1 MSKVEK
7 SVTRCDSSAS
17 IRQFHLV
24 PIENFSGLKFPTN
37 SEVLRRYFYIRDH
50 SSKSRMRRDIAAQ
63 IYEEVNS
70 IYGKVPCVMK
80 TKRFCIDQIC
90 LLYNKWNRL
99 RLNEWGASEKF
110 ISCFEKELEKTC
122 NLVGKNAI
130 HQIQTDKCRDQKR
143 RSEDERFVKN
153 QITTREGKFWTS
165 DSIYSIV
172 QKTSSC
178 QELQI
183 GKFCK
188 KWKPFHF

>member
-50 SSKSRMRRDIAAQ
+50 SSKSRTRRDIAAQ

-99 RLNEWGASEKF
+99 RLNEWGASEKL
-110 ISCFEKELEKTC
+110 ISCFE
-122 NLVGKNAI
+122 NALPV
-130 HQIQTDKCRDQKR
+130 HK
-143 RSEDERFVKN
+143 
-153 QITTREGKFWTS
+153 
-165 DSIYSIV
+165 
-172 QKTSSC
+172 
-178 QELQI
+178 
-183 GKFCK
+183 
-188 KWKPFHF
+188 

>member
-1 MSKVEK
+1 
-7 SVTRCDSSAS
+7 
-17 IRQFHLV
+17 
-24 PIENFSGLKFPTN
+24 
-37 SEVLRRYFYIRDH
+37 
-50 SSKSRMRRDIAAQ
+50 
-63 IYEEVNS
+63 
-70 IYGKVPCVMK
+70 MK

-99 RLNEWGASEKF
+99 RLNEWGASEKI